1 MTLVRFKNNNEL
13 LRDTLFP
20 KFFNS
25 MVGDFFPDTASD
37 NRFFS
42 PKVDIVEKDNQFE
55 VHASLPGLKK
65 EDIKIDLKND
75 VLTISGERKFQN
87 EQKEAKYHLVES
99 HYGSFSRSFSLPETV
114 NKESIQA
121 EFKDGILNLILP
133 KAEPKD
139 NSLKIE
145 IK

>member
-1 MTLVRFKNNNEL
+1 MTLVRFKNNSEL
-13 LRDTLFP
+13 LRDSLFP

-25 MVGDFFPDTASD
+25 MVNDFFPESASD

-99 HYGSFSRSFSLPETV
+99 HYGSFSRSFTLPESV
-114 NKESIQA
+114 NKETIQA
-121 EFKDGILNLILP
+121 EFKDGILQLVLP

-139 NSLKIE
+139 NSVKIE

>member
-1 MTLVRFKNNNEL
+1 
-13 LRDTLFP
+13 
-20 KFFNS
+20 

-121 EFKDGILNLILP
+121 EFKDGILNLTLP
-133 KAEPKD
+133 KAEAKD